1 MPKPY
6 PKEFRDDV
14 VNVARNR
21 EPGQTIKQIAADFG
35 IAESCLR
42 NWLQQADV
50 EDGLKPGTTAA
61 DNAELREAKKRIRL
75 LEQENEV
82 LRRAAAYLSQANLPK
97 MMYPLV
103 RELAAD
109 GIPVTV
115 TCRVLDLARQPYY
128 RWLDNPVT
136 DAELAEAYLA
146 NALFDAHRDDP
157 EFGYRYLADEA
168 RDAGHKACDRT
179 MWRVCSRNGWW
190 SAFGKKRGKNG
201 KKPGPPVH
209 DDLVQ
214 RDFTADAPNQLWLA
228 DITEHWTGEGKL
240 YLCAIKDVFSNRIV
254 GYSISDR
261 MKSRLAVDALNSAVA
276 RRGEVAGCILHTD
289 RGSQFRSRKFVRAL
303 HHHDM
308 VGSMGKV
315 GAAGDNA
322 AMESFFA
329 LLQKNVLDR
338 RAWTSRQELRIAIVT
353 WIERTYHRRRRQ
365 AALGRLTP
373 IEYETIMTTPATQA
387 A

>member
-1 MPKPY
+1 
-6 PKEFRDDV
+6 
-14 VNVARNR
+14 
-21 EPGQTIKQIAADFG
+21 
-35 IAESCLR
+35 
-42 NWLQQADV
+42 
-50 EDGLKPGTTAA
+50 
-61 DNAELREAKKRIRL
+61 
-75 LEQENEV
+75 
-82 LRRAAAYLSQANLPK
+82 

-103 RELAAD
+103 SELAAD
-109 GIPVTV
+109 QIPVAV
-115 TCRVLDLARQPYY
+115 SLRVLKLARQPYY
-128 RWLDNPVT
+128 RWLATPVT

-157 EFGYRYLADEA
+157 EFGYRFLADAA
-168 RDAGHKACDRT
+168 RDAGHAACDRT
-179 MWRVCSRNGWW
+179 MWRVCSANGWW

-209 DDLVQ
+209 DDLVK
-214 RDFTADAPNQLWLA
+214 RDFTADAPNELWLA
-228 DITEHWTGEGKL
+228 DITEHRTGQGKL
-240 YLCAIKDVFSNRIV
+240 YLCAVKDVYSNRIV

-261 MKSRLAVDALNSAVA
+261 MKSRLAVNALNNAVA
-276 RRGEVAGCILHTD
+276 RRTEVAGCILHTD

-338 RAWTSRQELRIAIVT
+338 RTWATRQELRIAIVT

-365 AALGRLTP
+365 TALGRLTP
-373 IEYETIMTTPATQA
+373 VEYETIMTAPAAQA